1 MSNKSLPGYRYAAID
16 FDTDFEIDHASM
28 GSTQRMT
35 DAIRLI
41 PPILPDK
48 VFEWLRAKC
57 TSMLNS
63 PTISS
68 SECQAISTMTDCIMS
83 GIPSESVRG
92 SDINQIE
99 LAKSIM
105 LLLVQLIDYNGN
117 QNMAIVIYQLQMIVA
132 FSEYMDLYPEILLK
146 CLEKFFGFVVYTQP
160 NEKDFI
166 QQQKILSEST
176 RNLRRKAAASLVR
189 IGSTMPN
196 LLQPLLPQIMP
207 LVSNYIQSSQ
217 LMRIEQTL
225 MIEFLV
231 LF

>member
-83 GIPSESVRG
+83 AIPSESVRG

-117 QNMAIVIYQLQMIVA
+117 QLQMIVA

-146 CLEKFFGFVVYTQP
+146 CLEKP

>member
-146 CLEKFFGFVVYTQP
+146 CLEKP